1 MAQLL
6 NKSGNEQDFSK
17 YLLRRVD
24 EDGAEYF
31 TVKKT
36 GQSGMSHRGLARFV
50 GKTQGTVSKL
60 INKVRKSDP
69 QNNDLPSCLKLFAG
83 CSLTLPEYVDSIGR
97 DILEDGFCA
106 AVVKY
111 YAKYSQP
118 RKPGGNLKAQ
128 QALQLIEHLGMRV
141 FIHQK
146 TGWKSQYYSP
156 VRDEFEQEFEAHK
169 GRYTVRQIVKLED
182 HPELM
187 SAVQEWQK
195 INGLNLS
202 RKIFADTN
210 DALNK
215 CLQGMRSREIKEQ
228 NHLHKSAAIRD
239 YYDTRPLMNYSVLM
253 KLAANQ
259 IRYQNIHPVE
269 AVHKALDLY
278 MPNHKPEPIPVIENI
293 KKADKRLKA
302 EAERRRLAAGVQLS
316 LPLGI

>member
-6 NKSGNEQDFSK
+6 KKSGNEQDFSK
-17 YLLRRVD
+17 DLLRGFD
-24 EDGAEYF
+24 DDGAEYF

-50 GKTQGTVSKL
+50 GKSQASVSTW
-60 INKVRKSDP
+60 INNVRKSDP
-69 QNNDLPSCLKLFAG
+69 QNNDLPPCLKVFAG
-83 CSLTLPEYVDSIGR
+83 CSLTLPGYVDNQGR
-97 DILEDGFCA
+97 DIIEDGFCA
-106 AVVKY
+106 AIVKY
-111 YAKYSQP
+111 YAQYSNP
-118 RKPGGNLKAQ
+118 RKPGGNVKAQ

-146 TGWKSQYYSP
+146 TGWKPQYDYP
-156 VRDEFEQEFEAHK
+156 IHDDFEKEFEIHK
-169 GRYTVRQIVKLED
+169 GRYAVRQIVKLED

-187 SAVQEWQK
+187 SAVKYW
-195 INGLNLS
+195 LNKNSLRLS
-202 RKIFADTN
+202 RKIYSDTN
-210 DALNK
+210 EALNK
-215 CLQGMRSREIKEQ
+215 CLQGINAREIKEQ
-228 NHLHKSAAIRD
+228 NNLSKSAAIRD
-239 YYDTRPLMNYSVLM
+239 YYDTRPLMNYSALI

-259 IRYQNIHPVE
+259 IRYHNIHPVK